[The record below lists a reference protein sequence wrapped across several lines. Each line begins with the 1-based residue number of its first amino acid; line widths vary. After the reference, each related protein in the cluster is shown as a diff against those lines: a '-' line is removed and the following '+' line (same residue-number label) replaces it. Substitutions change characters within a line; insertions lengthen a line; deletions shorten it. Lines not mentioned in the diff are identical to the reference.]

1 MKILKYVFVGVMLF
15 GMMSPVV
22 AQEAQTVES
31 IAKLVKANKDNP
43 KAIKDQIK
51 AFEKANKKNAEALA
65 GLGRAYLDVKD
76 TANARIYAEKAV
88 KADSKNAAGYLLQGA
103 LAEFC
108 NDGGTAA
115 MWYEQAISADPKDPN
130 GYIKYARV
138 YQKVD
143 AAGAEEKLRALTSID
158 PSYPVDA
165 EIAHM
170 YYTNNKLKKA
180 FENYQKVDKSKLD
193 DAKLLEYSM
202 AALLLGESKT
212 SVEVSEYGVQKKPR
226 SAGFNR
232 ITFYNY
238 TDLKEYHKA
247 LKYADALFNN
257 CDSAKFTARDYLYL
271 GHANKGAGNVDAAI
285 TAFDKAFELDNAKT
299 DVLKLISDTYLD
311 GKNYDKAV
319 EYYEKYIQ
327 YVDKKKVSD
336 YTSLAKIYMTMA
348 EDPARKTEGLQ
359 KADKAYAEL
368 AAEFPN
374 NKDYAAYQ
382 RAHIHYAMNPDM
394 KQGAAKPYYEEYAS
408 LVEGKAEKTAA
419 ETKTLA
425 EAYNYLAVYYVQND
439 KMTEAKEYAVK
450 LQAIQPEN
458 ETAAQILSIGN

>member
-1 MKILKYVFVGVMLF
+1 ML
-15 GMMSPVV
+15 GMVSPVV

-31 IAKLVKANKDNP
+31 ISKLVKANKDNP

-51 AFEKANKKNAEALA
+51 AFEKANKKNADALA

-76 TANARIYAEKAV
+76 TANARIYAEKAI
-88 KADSKNAAGYLLQGA
+88 KANSKDASGYLLQGA
-103 LAEFC
+103 IAEFG

-115 MWYEQAISADPKDPN
+115 MWYEQAINVDPKDPN
-130 GYIKYARV
+130 AYIKYARV

-143 AAGAEEKLRALTSID
+143 AAGAEEKLRALRTID

-170 YYTNNKLKKA
+170 YYANNKLKKA
-180 FENYQKVDKSKLD
+180 FENYQKVDKSQLD
-193 DAKLLEYSM
+193 DSKLLEYAM
-202 AALLLGESKT
+202 AALLLGESKA
-212 SVEVSEYGVQKKPR
+212 SVEVSEYGVQQKPR

-238 TDLKEYHKA
+238 TDLKEYDKA

-271 GHANKGAGNVDAAI
+271 GHANKGAGYVEAAI
-285 TAFDKAFELDNAKT
+285 SAFDKAYELDNTKT

-327 YVDKKKVSD
+327 NVDKKKVRD
-336 YTSLAKIYMTMA
+336 YTSLADIYLTMA

-359 KADKAYAEL
+359 KADKVYADLGAAFPDNKEYVAYH
-368 AAEFPN
+368 
-374 NKDYAAYQ
+374 
-382 RAHIHYAMNPDM
+382 RAVIHYHMNPDL
-394 KQGAAKPYYEEYAS
+394 KQGASKPYYEEYAT
-408 LVEGKAEKTAA
+408 LVEAKTEKSAA
-419 ETKTLA
+419 ETRTLA
-425 EAYNYLAVYYVQND
+425 EAYNYLVFYYFNNNKIQ
-439 KMTEAKEYAVK
+439 EAKEYAKK
-450 LQAIQPEN
+450 LQGIQPDN
-458 ETAAQILSIGN
+458 ETAAKILSIP